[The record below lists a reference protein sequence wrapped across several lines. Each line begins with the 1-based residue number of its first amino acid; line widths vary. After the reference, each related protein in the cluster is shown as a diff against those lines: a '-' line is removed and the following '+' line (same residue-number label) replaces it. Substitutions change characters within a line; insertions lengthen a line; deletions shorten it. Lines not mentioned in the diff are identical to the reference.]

1 LLRYVSALTAAVVAA
16 LVQYALLSELG
27 IAPFVL
33 FYVAVALCAGLAG
46 RGPGLLCVLASALL
60 GNWFFLRPH
69 GSWGRSP
76 AALAAMALFLLGGTL
91 IVLACSSFRVSL
103 LRMESTVR
111 ELDEEAAERRRAEAR
126 LRGIYELGVT
136 GVLYFTVDGRVLN
149 ANDKFLSMTG
159 YTREDLESGSVDWI
173 RMTPAEWDAVDE
185 RALSDFQTRGISP
198 PFEKELIR
206 KDGSRMPV
214 IFGGAMLDAQRAE
227 GIAFIVD
234 ISEQKLAERALNES
248 REALRLSDQ
257 HKSEFLGALSHEVR
271 NPLAAIRTG
280 LWVLGRTEPGGER
293 AQRVMAVIERQTE
306 QLTRLTDDLL
316 DLTRVSRGKIR
327 LRPEPLDLNEV
338 VLSTAEDHREMFED
352 SGVELQVVTEV
363 RPVRLFADPTR
374 VKQMIGN
381 LLHNAAKF
389 TPRGGKAVVSLG
401 RADRDAVLM
410 VRDTG
415 VGISAEALPHLFE
428 PFVQCERTVDRSAG
442 GLGLGLALVKGLAEQ
457 HGGGISV
464 HSDGVGQGTTFV
476 LRLPLDRRRVP
487 RVSLVPGAPGRIGR
501 RVLIIEDNKDGA
513 EMMREALEME
523 DHLVQVAHDGT
534 EGIEKARSFQPDLI
548 LCDIGLPGVDGY
560 QVARAIRAD
569 GALRSVRLIALSG
582 YGQPADVERSREAG
596 FDLHVTKPVDLE
608 DLGARIGRLDA
619 AAAE

>member
-1 LLRYVSALTAAVVAA
+1 
-16 LVQYALLSELG
+16 
-27 IAPFVL
+27 
-33 FYVAVALCAGLAG
+33 
-46 RGPGLLCVLASALL
+46 
-60 GNWFFLRPH
+60 
-69 GSWGRSP
+69 
-76 AALAAMALFLLGGTL
+76 
-91 IVLACSSFRVSL
+91 
-103 LRMESTVR
+103 
-111 ELDEEAAERRRAEAR
+111 
-126 LRGIYELGVT
+126 
-136 GVLYFTVDGRVLN
+136 
-149 ANDKFLSMTG
+149 
-159 YTREDLESGSVDWI
+159 
-173 RMTPAEWDAVDE
+173 
-185 RALSDFQTRGISP
+185 
-198 PFEKELIR
+198 
-206 KDGSRMPV
+206 
-214 IFGGAMLDAQRAE
+214 
-227 GIAFIVD
+227 
-234 ISEQKLAERALNES
+234 
-248 REALRLSDQ
+248 
-257 HKSEFLGALSHEVR
+257 
-271 NPLAAIRTG
+271 
-280 LWVLGRTEPGGER
+280 
-293 AQRVMAVIERQTE
+293 MAVIERQTE